1 MDENNS
7 NAINDEPADETT
19 ASRDPSRR
27 QFLAGAGAVVA
38 GAMLVSVAS
47 AATGKTPAV
56 RADQRG
62 MMSPVGKGVVDLGIA
77 TSIKVGMVVDHTQDA
92 GLFLSRTKDGLIAL
106 SPTCTH
112 QGCDV
117 AWYADA
123 KLFGCPCHGA
133 AFGPDGAV
141 QQGPARAPL
150 AAYSLSLVKGH
161 VKVNTNKLTP
171 RQAVKPADFT
181 VVK

>member
-1 MDENNS
+1 MEENNP
-7 NAINDEPADETT
+7 NAINDEPADKTT
-19 ASRDPSRR
+19 ASHDPSRR

-38 GAMLVSVAS
+38 GAMLASVAG
-47 AATGKTPAV
+47 AATGRTPVV

-62 MMSPVGKGVVDLGIA
+62 MMSPVGKGVVDLGA
-77 TSIKVGMVVDHTQDA
+77 AASIKVGTVVDHTQDA
-92 GLFLSRTKDGLIAL
+92 GLFLSRTKAGLIAL

-112 QGCDV
+112 QGCVV

-133 AFGPDGAV
+133 AYGPDGAV
-141 QQGPARAPL
+141 QQGPAQAPL
-150 AAYSLSLVKGH
+150 AVYSLSLAKGH
-161 VKVNTNKLTP
+161 VKVNTNKLTT
-171 RQAVKPADFT
+171 RQVVKAADFT